1 MSRDVAESYDSISQ
15 EYDERLQPG
24 DREDIQNAI
33 IFDILYARRW
43 SRTAELAHKSWRN
56 AEP

>member
-33 IFDILYARRW
+33 IFDILYTRR